1 MRKILILLVLAS
13 CSGCYINSSTMFKT
27 PKNFQYTVDQTIG
40 NLEYRIA
47 SDDII
52 EFSIYNNDG
61 YKLIEPMM
69 ATTTINSAANNAT
82 NVEEDFITFLVDR
95 DGYVRLPQIGKVKIK
110 DLTIQE
116 AEKLVE
122 SKYSVYYKNP
132 FSIIRV
138 INRRVMVFNGTG
150 SVGSV
155 VYLKNENTT
164 VIEALASAGGITQT
178 GKAYKIKLV
187 RGDTRNPQVLIID
200 LATIEGMKQ
209 SNLLLQA
216 NDIIYVE
223 PTPQISQG
231 ILNQLLPIV
240 GIVSSIAV
248 IVLVIR
254 GF

>member
-1 MRKILILLVLAS
+1 MRKILILLVFAS
-13 CSGCYINSSTMFKT
+13 LSGCYINSSTMFKT
-27 PKNFQYTVDQTIG
+27 KKDFQYTVDQTIG

-47 SDDII
+47 PDDII

-69 ATTTINSAANNAT
+69 ATTTINSAANNNT
-82 NVEEDFITFLVDR
+82 NIEEDFITFLVDR
-95 DGYVRLPQIGKVKIK
+95 EGYVRLPQIGKVKIK

-122 SKYSVYYKNP
+122 EKYSVYYKNP

-138 INRRVMVFNGTG
+138 INRRVMVFTGTG
-150 SVGSV
+150 SMGTV

-164 VIEALASAGGITQT
+164 VIEALASAGGITHT

-231 ILNQLLPIV
+231 VLNQILPIV
-240 GIVSSIAV
+240 GIISSIAV
-248 IVLVIR
+248 VILVIR